1 MAVYGNVVH
10 WNPKLTPP
18 SLVFVNDPELAVAFI
33 ESDLLFLP
41 DLNWIVLQTSTLG
54 TLELD
59 WKKIIDQLFDGDL
72 THQRE

>member
-1 MAVYGNVVH
+1 M
-10 WNPKLTPP
+10 
-18 SLVFVNDPELAVAFI
+18 NDPELAVAFI

-72 THQRE
+72 TLYIIL